1 MHISKYIRFGDTL
14 ETIHRAFSLRGII
27 GLMAFSLFHTRA
39 WWQQALRVKVTTVIH
54 EVNTG
59 TVSPKRAAIFFL
71 RVLSAKFSNMR
82 VTTPR
87 GSISTRIHA
96 GG

>member
-27 GLMAFSLFHTRA
+27 GLIAFSLFHTRA

-54 EVNTG
+54 EMNTG
-59 TVSPKRAAIFFL
+59 TVNPKRAASFFL
-71 RVLSAKFSNMR
+71 RALSAKFSNMR

>member
-59 TVSPKRAAIFFL
+59 TVNPKRAASFFL
-71 RVLSAKFSNMR
+71 RALSAKFSNMR